1 MVDLRRH
8 AAAALPDYM
17 VPNVVAFV
25 DGFPA
30 TANGKLDRDGLPW
43 PVEPGSSHRLSP
55 SPTEAAPAGTDPAS
69 GTGSMELAGEIGA
82 IFADVLGLA
91 AVDPDA
97 DVWDLGATSFTMVQ
111 VSGVLL
117 QRYGRRVPVSAML
130 ADPSPAGVARAV
142 GGDARPEPVDAPPD
156 PVEARPDPVE
166 FFSTGVR
173 RFLDAVIGRPA
184 TWRLILLPL
193 EGTPEIVRDHVEQN
207 RERILR
213 QIERLVRA
221 SIEEGQLPAELD
233 AELAARMVRDLGE
246 EAGRMILT
254 DPKHYTPDRY
264 ERFVQS
270 VVRLILPR

>member
-1 MVDLRRH
+1 M
-8 AAAALPDYM
+8 
-17 VPNVVAFV
+17 
-25 DGFPA
+25 
-30 TANGKLDRDGLPW
+30 
-43 PVEPGSSHRLSP
+43 SP

-69 GTGSMELAGEIGA
+69 GTGSVELAGEIGA

-166 FFSTGVR
+166 FFS
-173 RFLDAVIGRPA
+173 AA
-184 TWRLILLPL
+184 
-193 EGTPEIVRDHVEQN
+193 
-207 RERILR
+207 ERAAFKQARWDLR
-213 QIERLVRA
+213 TA
-221 SIEEGQLPAELD
+221 
-233 AELAARMVRDLGE
+233 
-246 EAGRMILT
+246 
-254 DPKHYTPDRY
+254 
-264 ERFVQS
+264 
-270 VVRLILPR
+270 